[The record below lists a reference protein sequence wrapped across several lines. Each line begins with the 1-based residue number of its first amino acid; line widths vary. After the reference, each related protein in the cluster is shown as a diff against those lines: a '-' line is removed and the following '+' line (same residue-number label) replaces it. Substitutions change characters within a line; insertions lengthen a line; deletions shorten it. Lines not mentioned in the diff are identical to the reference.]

1 MNPALLRSAEA
12 SSPLDAYDYQLPPE
26 LIAQHPAPRRVQA
39 RLMVLAEGQAA
50 PVHKRAYNLL
60 EWLRKDDLLVI
71 NNTSVV
77 PARLRGRKP
86 TGGKVEVFLLSPAH
100 PLDVMDDG
108 SEVHETLIKTHRR
121 LAKGARINLDPE
133 ENLWAEVV
141 EVSDRGKALVKFP
154 GSALSLASD
163 LGEVPLPPYI
173 KRPDGPL
180 AEDKQRY
187 QTVYAH
193 KQGAVAAPTAGLH
206 LSKELM
212 AALLKRGVRVA
223 PVTLHVGYG
232 TFAEPSAED
241 LASGKLHSEWVEI
254 SCETARAVEET
265 RQKGGRVICVG
276 TTSLRAVEW
285 RGTEQGLVEPGA
297 GWCDIL
303 IDESSAIKVADG
315 ILTNFHLPR
324 TTLLMLVAAMA
335 GRERILAAYAEAIR
349 MKYRFYSFGDAML
362 II

>member
-1 MNPALLRSAEA
+1 M
-12 SSPLDAYDYQLPPE
+12 DAYDYQLPPE

-39 RLMVLAEGQAA
+39 KLMVLARGQAA
-50 PVHKRAYNLL
+50 SIHKKVYNLL
-60 EWLRKDDLLVI
+60 EWLKKDDLLII

-77 PARLRGRKP
+77 PARLRGKKP

-100 PLDVMDDG
+100 PLEILDNG
-108 SEVHETLIKTHRR
+108 SEVHETLIKSHRR
-121 LAKGARINLDPE
+121 LNAGARISLDPE
-133 ENLWAEVV
+133 NDLWAEVV
-141 EVSDRGKALVKFP
+141 QVGERGKARVKLP

-173 KRPDGPL
+173 KRPEGPL
-180 AEDKQRY
+180 DQDKQRY
-187 QTVYAH
+187 QTVYARE
-193 KQGAVAAPTAGLH
+193 QGAVAAPTAGLH
-206 LSKELM
+206 LSNELM
-212 AALLKRGVRVA
+212 AALLKRGVKVA

-241 LASGKLHSEWVEI
+241 LATGKLHSEWVEI
-254 SCETARAVEET
+254 SDETACAVEAA
-265 RQKGGRVICVG
+265 RQNGGRVICVG
-276 TTSLRAVEW
+276 TTSLRAMEW
-285 RGTEQGLVEPGA
+285 RGTRQGLVEPGA

-303 IDESSAIKVADG
+303 IDENSAINVADG
-315 ILTNFHLPR
+315 ILTNFHLPH